1 MTIGGFGA
9 FHTQLSGSFGCAFV
23 PFVGITNIF
32 IYIGDIIFEGLILSK
47 YTKERHMYFA
57 NYRIYTFMFAVSG

>member
-9 FHTQLSGSFGCAFV
+9 FYTNLSRYGCAFV